1 MMFVILIA
9 AIGLA
14 LSGLLVIAYGI
25 LVQLSTGN
33 ALIIAGAISFCSGAI
48 MLGFW
53 TTIRE
58 LRSISRKL
66 VNGVSEV
73 RNAAT
78 ADARDAAAASDLD
91 AGFPAVD
98 SPPAGGLFQPA
109 APPPWQNETVLRDHP
124 IPDPLHPEP
133 EPAQKQKRNLLFS
146 STRRERARGGEP
158 LTPELLASELRP
170 KPMQPAEPLSFDDD
184 WNRPERTKRSES
196 PLPRR
201 NARGFASA
209 AEAGEPD
216 DQPAAKILK
225 SGIVDGMAYSLFS
238 DGSIEAQMPEGM
250 MRFSSI
256 DELRVHL
263 DQRS

>member
-1 MMFVILIA
+1 MMFIILIA

-14 LSGLLVIAYGI
+14 LSGLLVIAYGV

-33 ALIIAGAISFCSGAI
+33 ALIIAGAIGFCSGMI

-58 LRSISRKL
+58 LRAISRKL
-66 VNGVSEV
+66 ASGVVAEA

-78 ADARDAAAASDLD
+78 AAAGDAVAATDLDPGFAAAE
-91 AGFPAVD
+91 
-98 SPPAGGLFQPA
+98 PPAGAGLFPPA
-109 APPPWQNETVLRDHP
+109 APPPWQDETVLRDHP

-133 EPAQKQKRNLLFS
+133 EPAPKKRNLLFS
-146 STRRERARGGEP
+146 STRRERARGGDA
-158 LTPELLASELRP
+158 LTPDLMAPELRS
-170 KPMQPAEPLSFDDD
+170 KPIQPAEPLSFDED
-184 WNRPERTKRSES
+184 WNRPKRAE
-196 PLPRR
+196 PPPRR
-201 NARGFASA
+201 NARTFPPA
-209 AEAGEPD
+209 APAGDAD
-216 DQPAAKILK
+216 DQPSTTILK
-225 SGIVDGMAYSLFS
+225 SGIVDGMAYSLYS

-256 DELRVHL
+256 DDLRVHL

>member
-9 AIGLA
+9 AFGLA
-14 LSGLLVIAYGI
+14 LAGLLVIAYGV

-33 ALIIAGAISFCSGAI
+33 ALIIAGAIGFCSGMI

-58 LRSISRKL
+58 LRGISRKL
-66 VNGVSEV
+66 AGGVATMQTE
-73 RNAAT
+73 AT
-78 ADARDAAAASDLD
+78 ASASEPMAVSDPD
-91 AGFPAVD
+91 AGFPVAE
-98 SPPAGGLFQPA
+98 SPAAPNLFPPA

-133 EPAQKQKRNLLFS
+133 EPAPKKRNLLFS
-146 STRRERARGGEP
+146 STRRERARGGEQ
-158 LTPELLASELRP
+158 LTPELLASELRT
-170 KPMQPAEPLSFDDD
+170 KPMTPAEPLSFDED
-184 WNRPERTKRSES
+184 WNRPKRAERTEPS
-196 PLPRR
+196 PPRR
-201 NARGFASA
+201 NARSFPPPAP
-209 AEAGEPD
+209 AGDAD
-216 DQPAAKILK
+216 DQPSTTILK
-225 SGIVDGMAYSLFS
+225 SGIVDGMAYSLYS

>member
-14 LSGLLVIAYGI
+14 VSGLLVIAYGI

-33 ALIIAGAISFCSGAI
+33 ALIIAGAIGFCSGMI

-58 LRSISRKL
+58 LRAISRKL
-66 VNGVSEV
+66 ATGGADMRHV
-73 RNAAT
+73 AT
-78 ADARDAAAASDLD
+78 AGAGDAVAPPDLD
-91 AGFPAVD
+91 AGFPVAE
-98 SPPAGGLFQPA
+98 SPAAPGLFPPA

-133 EPAQKQKRNLLFS
+133 EPAPKKRNLLFS
-146 STRRERARGGEP
+146 STRRERTRGSEP
-158 LTPELLASELRP
+158 LTPELLASELRS
-170 KPMQPAEPLSFDDD
+170 KPMQPAEPLAFDND
-184 WNRPERTKRSES
+184 WNRPKRSD
-196 PLPRR
+196 PAPRR

-209 AEAGEPD
+209 GETGGSD
-216 DQPAAKILK
+216 DQPATTILK
-225 SGIVDGMAYSLFS
+225 SGIVDGMAYSLYS